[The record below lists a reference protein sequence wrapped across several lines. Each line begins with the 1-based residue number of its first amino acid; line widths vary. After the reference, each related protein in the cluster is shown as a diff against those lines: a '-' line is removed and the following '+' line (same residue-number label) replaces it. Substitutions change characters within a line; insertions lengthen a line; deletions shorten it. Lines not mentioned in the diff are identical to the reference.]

1 MKNYFL
7 PFITLILTYC
17 LAGCYYDSEE
27 ALLGKPGEVTPCD
40 TTVTNFS
47 AQVKPI
53 LLSNCYSCHSN
64 AHAAGSG
71 SGIRLQDYPDVKF
84 FADNGKL
91 VGTIQHTSGYYA
103 MPLNGGQL
111 TPCEINTIKLWI
123 KRGTL
128 NN

>member
-27 ALLGKPGEVTPCD
+27 ALLGKPGVVATCD

-47 AQVKPI
+47 TQVTPI
-53 LLSNCYSCHSN
+53 LQSNCYSCHSN
-64 AHAAGSG
+64 AHAAGNG
-71 SGIRLQDYPDVKF
+71 GGIRLQGYADVKV
-84 FADNGKL
+84 FADQGKL
-91 VGTIQHTSGYYA
+91 VGSIQHTIGYYA

-111 TPCEINTIKLWI
+111 TVCEINTIKLWI